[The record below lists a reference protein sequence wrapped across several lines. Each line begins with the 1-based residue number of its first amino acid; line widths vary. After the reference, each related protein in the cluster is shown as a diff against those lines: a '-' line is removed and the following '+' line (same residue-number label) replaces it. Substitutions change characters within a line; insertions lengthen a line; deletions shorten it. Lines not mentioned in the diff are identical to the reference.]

1 MAFGKATRRETPEP
15 SLDLSERLSPYGEH
29 EADAPGPETH
39 RQGDADAAV
48 RLVIVDDLPAIRTML
63 SLAASLFDG
72 VTVVGEAGGAAEAV
86 EVCTDV
92 QPDAIL
98 LDVEMP
104 QVDGIAAIP
113 LLRAAAPKAKIAM
126 YSNDNASRHAA
137 LDAGADAFYLKL
149 DLRPAELLSEIVRL
163 CEGRPN

>member
-15 SLDLSERLSPYGEH
+15 SLDLSERLSPYGEREVDIPRP
-29 EADAPGPETH
+29 EARREG
-39 RQGDADAAV
+39 GADAAV

-63 SLAASLFDG
+63 TLAVSLFEG
-72 VTVVGEAGGAAEAV
+72 VTVVGEAGGAREAV
-86 EVCTDV
+86 DVCADV

-113 LLRAAAPKAKIAM
+113 LLRTAAPQAKIAM
-126 YSNDNASRHAA
+126 YSNDNGSRQAA
-137 LDAGADAFYLKL
+137 LDAGADAFFLKL
-149 DLRPAELLSEIVRL
+149 DLRPSEVLAEIVRL
-163 CEGRPN
+163 CAGR